1 MGLTSQ
7 NGWPVIDTAA
17 ATVQF
22 TAGGRTW
29 RAADTTVAAVA
40 RYFLTRYATEV
51 EAITGGTLDDW
62 SWAVRN
68 VRDST
73 TTISNH
79 ASATAW
85 DVNALD
91 HVRGRSGT
99 FTPAQTDALH
109 RLLADFP
116 VIRWGGAYTA
126 APVDE
131 MHFEVNVSPAGLKA
145 WAATGVLD
153 AVTYDAASGGV
164 TYHPA
169 ATVAAQHTEELDM
182 DRNDLKAAVWE
193 VLLQDDVQT
202 AIATRVLTQSIT
214 DPVTGTGYGLAD
226 RVTGLDRALNVAI
239 PSRVKGSSYRDTP
252 SGFAA
257 NADAYGYQIMQTLL
271 GLKSAVETLA
281 QGAAKADGVTPEAL
295 TAAVESALSK
305 VVRVKAAVQRET
317 TA

>member
-1 MGLTSQ
+1 MGLTSG
-7 NGWPVIDTAA
+7 NGWPVIDTASG
-17 ATVQF
+17 TTQF

-29 RAADTTVAAVA
+29 RAADAMVAAVG
-40 RYFLTRYATEV
+40 RYFLERYATEV
-51 EAITGGTLDDW
+51 EPITGGTLDDW

-73 TTISNH
+73 TVISNH

-91 HVRGRSGT
+91 HVRGKAGT
-99 FTPAQTDALH
+99 FTPTQVTAL
-109 RLLADFP
+109 RALLVDFP
-116 VIRWGGAYTA
+116 VIRWGGDYKNSPTD
-126 APVDE
+126 P
-131 MHFEVNVSPAGLKA
+131 MHFEVNVTPAGLAA
-145 WAATGVLD
+145 WAATGALD
-153 AVTYDAASGGV
+153 AAHYDHTTGGV

-169 ATVAAQHTEELDM
+169 ATVTTRTTEELDM
-182 DRNDLKAAVWE
+182 DRDDLKAAVWE

-202 AIATRVLTQSIT
+202 AIATRVLTQAIT

-226 RVTGLDRALNVAI
+226 RVTGLDRALNIAI
-239 PSRVKGSSYRDTP
+239 PSRVKGSTYRDTP
-252 SGFAA
+252 AGFAA

-281 QGAAKADGVTPEAL
+281 QGAAKADGVTPQAL
-295 TAAVESALSK
+295 TTAVESALSK
-305 VVRVKAAVQRET
+305 VVRVKAAVQKET